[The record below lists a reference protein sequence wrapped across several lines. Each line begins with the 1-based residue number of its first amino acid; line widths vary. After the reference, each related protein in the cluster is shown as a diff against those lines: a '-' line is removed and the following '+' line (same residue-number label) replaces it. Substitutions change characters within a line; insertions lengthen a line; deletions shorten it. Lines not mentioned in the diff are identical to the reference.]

1 MARSRRGVH
10 LAIEHNVQR
19 SFAWTGR
26 MVHIETILQ
35 KVSSRILGKTVP
47 KADRLKFVWR
57 LPLRQNFP
65 SLYAPESKAQ
75 KQKDVQHMLFALEP
89 PDSALELK
97 DKSYEAVF
105 MHRPFDL
112 HLRSFPNSYILWSHD
127 DFDNNMTVGFNPALA
142 ADLQLL
148 DPLQEVY
155 WTNRKGTERR
165 IGMVGSLDHTQSYG
179 KYRRHVEQL
188 FDGSDASKAN
198 GVPHITNVAV
208 MGAFNP
214 DLLQRMKSEHNID
227 LYITGQV
234 RQAAM
239 QVAKD
244 LNIAV
249 IAVGH
254 QRCEAYG
261 LRTLVTSIRQCSDES
276 VKSEALTDL
285 DIDILLSSKLSSA

>member
-1 MARSRRGVH
+1 
-10 LAIEHNVQR
+10 
-19 SFAWTGR
+19 
-26 MVHIETILQ
+26 MVHIDTVLQ
-35 KVSSRILGKTVP
+35 RVSLRILGRAVP
-47 KADRLKFVWR
+47 KTDRLKFVWR
-57 LPLRQNFP
+57 LPLRENFP
-65 SLYAPESKAQ
+65 SLYSPESNTQ
-75 KQKDVQHMLFALEP
+75 KQRDVQHMLFALEP
-89 PDSALELK
+89 PDDTPELK
-97 DKSYEAVF
+97 DRSYEAVF

-112 HLRSFPNSYILWSHD
+112 HIRSFPNSYILWSHD

-155 WTNRKGTERR
+155 WTNRKGTERC
-165 IGMVGSLDHTQSYG
+165 IGMVGSLDHRQPYG
-179 KYRRHVEQL
+179 KYRHHVEHL
-188 FDGSDASKAN
+188 FDGSDASKAH
-198 GVPHITNVAV
+198 GVPHVRTVAV
-208 MGAFNP
+208 MGAFNH
-214 DLLQRMKSEHNID
+214 DLLQRMKSEHNVD

-261 LRTLVTSIRQCSDES
+261 LQALVTSLSEHSDDS
-276 VKSEALTDL
+276 LDSEAMKDL
-285 DIDILLSSKLSSA
+285 DIDILLSNKLTSTK